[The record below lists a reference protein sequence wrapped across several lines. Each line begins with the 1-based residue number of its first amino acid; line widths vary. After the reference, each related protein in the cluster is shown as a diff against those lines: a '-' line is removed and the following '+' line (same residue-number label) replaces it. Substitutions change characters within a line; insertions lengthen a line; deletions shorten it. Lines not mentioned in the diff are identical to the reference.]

1 MSDNGPAYTST
12 AFRDFL
18 KPWFIK
24 LHAKIPC
31 NPQGQA
37 IVKWANPQG
46 QAIVKWANRS
56 LRKILQKQKRGDG
69 LSLPP
74 QQKLHKALFTL
85 KFLHQ
90 DNDFT
95 AAEWHFTKE
104 QQQQKNSPQTI
115 YYMVWSSNTLMA

>member
-24 LHAKIPC
+24 LHAKILC
-31 NPQGQA
+31 
-37 IVKWANPQG
+37 NPQG